1 MRIHCGSNIF
11 PLSSSISSTMAPY
24 NGNGKMYIAK
34 QNDYLQRKRN
44 KKENRIKYLT
54 KKVKLGTATKK
65 DMEDLKDLKK
75 K

>member
-1 MRIHCGSNIF
+1 
-11 PLSSSISSTMAPY
+11 MAPY